1 MRFKI
6 CAAIDKENTN
16 DNFLITIRAGDSYS
30 VSCVVVVREKT

>member
-16 DNFLITIRAGDSYS
+16 DNFLITLRTGGCYCISR
-30 VSCVVVVREKT
+30 VVVVREKP